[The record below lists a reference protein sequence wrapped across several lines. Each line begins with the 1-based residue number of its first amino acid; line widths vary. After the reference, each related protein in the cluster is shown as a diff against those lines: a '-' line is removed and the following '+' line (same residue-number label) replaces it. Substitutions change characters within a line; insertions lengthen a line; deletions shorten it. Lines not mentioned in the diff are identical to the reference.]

1 MKKLYLILPE
11 KNIWFLFFLVPIFA
25 RDFVKIKWLD
35 KLTDGRCIK
44 RLPPIQFSDWLDLDS
59 SELDLSSLLR
69 LILSFLASFFKRIK
83 TLFWKYD
90 QGSNK
95 MNHCFHQI
103 SNTVCK
109 LSNTM
114 DLTWINYFHSLQRIN
129 WLMILQVMDVP
140 GKLRSNLWLSWSSG
154 SKGTQLRLPSEALP
168 SLCLV

>member
-1 MKKLYLILPE
+1 MHVPIPFPHFYTYISYQREFLTFHEKIISNLARKEYLVRFI
-11 KNIWFLFFLVPIFA
+11 LVPIFA

-59 SELDLSSLLR
+59 SELDLSSLLL
-69 LILSFLASFFKRIK
+69 LILSFPASFFKRIK

-129 WLMILQVMDVP
+129 WLMILQVMDV
-140 GKLRSNLWLSWSSG
+140 
-154 SKGTQLRLPSEALP
+154 
-168 SLCLV
+168 